1 MKRSR
6 LSKGEERL
14 ASSEGLL
21 RSSLLEVLPR
31 VASGDSSL
39 LFTNSKYNPHKFP
52 AHRLDEEAEAFLE
65 LALACIA
72 LRDHLGLPVDGTVAQ
87 SFLSACEEAGSSY
100 EHRRGPRKLAE
111 SLLEVLRREG

>member
-6 LSKGEERL
+6 LAKSEERL

-21 RSSLLEVLPR
+21 RASLLEVLPR
-31 VASGDSSL
+31 VAGGDFSL
-39 LFTNSKYNPHKFP
+39 LFTNSKYNPHEFP
-52 AHRLDEEAEAFLE
+52 AHRIDEEAEAFLE
-65 LALACIA
+65 LALACMA
-72 LRDHLGLPVDGTVAQ
+72 LRDHLDLPVVGTVAQ
-87 SFLSACEEAGSSY
+87 SFLGACEEAGSSN